1 MSMGLGGATHF
12 IPLLSVLPPKKLRG
26 PEGPFGVRDC
36 AMPRQVK
43 GTRETSLAFSVARCR
58 SVTLLGVVRRAPSFR
73 DARWRRLAPCGAFS
87 GKCAIARQRVSRKR
101 QLATVDDT

>member
-43 GTRETSLAFSVARCR
+43 GTRETSLAFSVVRCR
-58 SVTLLGVVRRAPSFR
+58 FLARLGVACRALSFLG
-73 DARWRRLAPCGAFS
+73 AAWRRLSPRGAFA
-87 GKCAIARQRVSRKR
+87 G
-101 QLATVDDT
+101 